1 MKKQDSIRYKF
12 RPKTLVMEKTKTSS
26 PDVETKI
33 VDQYGF

>member
-1 MKKQDSIRYKF
+1 
-12 RPKTLVMEKTKTSS
+12 MEKTKTSS